1 MVVATGLDP
10 PRELFQS
17 LQMDTSECQEL
28 MLHIG
33 HVLKW
38 SLLFYSFPLI
48 LALPQMVE
56 ELRLQPLS
64 LCLCAGGVVVQIEG
78 PENVAQV
85 LLPPLA
91 PIVGDA
97 LQRVSG
103 GPLRTGLI
111 GLPDGGPLPSS
122 SGVTGRLMALISA
135 LGSQSPTYISVPT
148 V

>member
-1 MVVATGLDP
+1 
-10 PRELFQS
+10 
-17 LQMDTSECQEL
+17 
-28 MLHIG
+28 
-33 HVLKW
+33 
-38 SLLFYSFPLI
+38 
-48 LALPQMVE
+48 MVE
-56 ELRLQPLS
+56 ELRLQPLP

-91 PIVGDA
+91 LIVGDA

-103 GPLRTGLI
+103 GPLRTVLI
-111 GLPDGGPLPSS
+111 GLPDRGPLPSS

-135 LGSQSPTYISVPT
+135 LGSQSPTYVSVPT